1 MATSLEEALKKA
13 YAEKGQELPSASQKK
28 ARGQGEGGKRGGV
41 HVSYGE
47 SHGRRHADGARNR
60 TSHSA
65 NQGRKHHSSPTAPVN
80 SGCLGR
86 KQGNEVV
93 RTASSDLGDN
103 HARVSTKAVQPQPIK
118 KPPLPDYTIHIGDNP
133 TCLINAGQDDYVY
146 RAPAKLGAEAQ
157 AHGGRWTDEREI
169 AIGLDFGTSSVK
181 VIVGDPVLEKAFA
194 VPFSEEADIRR
205 YLLPSRLYETAE
217 GFGLNGLGGNV
228 YRDLKLALLADPD
241 DVEAQI
247 RVAAFLALVIRH
259 ARGWLLSEHR
269 DVYSQSNILWKLTVG
284 LPSAHHLQDERQGL
298 LFQRVALAGW
308 LAASSG
314 KQGLGRNAVS
324 AVLARAAE
332 LLRGAEPANPSED
345 VEVSVVP
352 EIAAQIYGYV
362 ASNRFDKQAR
372 NLFLMVDVGAGTV
385 DSSLFQVKAG
395 RGGRFGFTFYTTEV
409 QPNGVMNLH
418 RDRMQWWEGALAKAA
433 GDFKPNP
440 SLFQLNKFSTDRMT
454 SIPEAYTGYFSNVS
468 VAFRDGVQDP
478 DQNFFM
484 KRVVSQVRGKTLWRT
499 WKDNFLSQQD
509 LSGVPM
515 FLCGG
520 GTRMTFYRDLEH
532 EMGHM
537 DGYTWL
543 NVVPRPIEVPRR
555 LIAPGLS
562 PQEYDRLSVA
572 FGLSFLEVSEVIK
585 AVPPATIAPDR
596 VVNWRDNYVDKDHC

>member
-13 YAEKGQELPSASQKK
+13 FAEKGQELPSASQKK
-28 ARGQGEGGKRGGV
+28 NRGQDGKHGSV

-47 SHGRRHADGARNR
+47 SHGRRHVEGGRSR
-60 TSHSA
+60 PPHSA
-65 NQGRKHHSSPTAPVN
+65 NQARKHHSSPAALVN
-80 SGCLGR
+80 SGRPGR
-86 KQGNEVV
+86 KPGNKVAPT
-93 RTASSDLGDN
+93 TASNSGTG
-103 HARVSTKAVQPQPIK
+103 HARPPTKAVQPQLKK
-118 KPPLPDYTIHIGDNP
+118 KPPLPDYTIRIGDNP

-146 RAPAKLGAEAQ
+146 SAPAKTGLEIQ
-157 AHGGRWTDEREI
+157 AHGGLWNDEREV

-181 VIVGDPVLEKAFA
+181 VIVGDSVLEKAFA
-194 VPFSEEADIRR
+194 VPFSQEADIRR
-205 YLLPSRLYETAE
+205 YLLPSRLYETPA
-217 GFGLNGLGGNV
+217 GFSLSGVGENV

-269 DVYSQSNILWKLTVG
+269 DVYAQSNILWKLTVG
-284 LPSAHHLQDERQGL
+284 LPSAHHLQDERQGV
-298 LFQRVALAGW
+298 FQRVALAGW
-308 LAASSG
+308 IAASSG
-314 KQGLGRNAVS
+314 KQGLGRHAVFV
-324 AVLARAAE
+324 ALARAAE
-332 LLRGAEPANPSED
+332 LLRGAEPATPSED
-345 VEVSVVP
+345 VEVGVVP

-385 DSSLFQVKAG
+385 DSSLFQVKEG

-418 RDRMQWWEGALAKAA
+418 RDRMQWWEGAFANAA
-433 GDFKPNP
+433 GGFKPNP
-440 SLFQLNKFSTDRMT
+440 SLFQLSKFSTDRMA
-454 SIPEAYTGYFSNVS
+454 SIPEAYIGYFSNVS

-478 DQNFFM
+478 DQKFFM

-520 GTRMTFYRDLEH
+520 GKRMKFYRNLEH
-532 EMGHM
+532 EMQHM

-543 NVVPRPIEVPRR
+543 KAAARPIEVPRR
-555 LIAPGLS
+555 LVAPGL
-562 PQEYDRLSVA
+562 PPLEYDRLSVA

-585 AVPPATIAPDR
+585 AVPKPTLAPDR
-596 VVNWRDNYVDKDHC
+596 VVSWRDNYIDKDQC